1 MKRIAALLLSAALM
15 ACSCQEREA
24 DKRIEAAD
32 DAYRAG
38 HYDQARQG
46 YEEILRRWPNSSAA
60 IRAEEG
66 LAHLDVVPEAAPTK
80 P

>member
-1 MKRIAALLLSAALM
+1 MKRIAAVVLSVLLL

-24 DKRIEAAD
+24 NKRIETAD
-32 DAYRAG
+32 DAYNAG
-38 HYDQARQG
+38 HYDEARQD

-66 LAHLDVVPEAAPTK
+66 LARLDAARQPPATT

>member
-1 MKRIAALLLSAALM
+1 MRRLAAIVLSAALL

-24 DKRIEAAD
+24 NKRIEAAD

-38 HYDQARQG
+38 HYDEARRDYQ
-46 YEEILRRWPNSSAA
+46 EILRRWPDSSAA

-66 LAHLDVVPEAAPTK
+66 LARLDAAPVA
-80 P
+80 PPSSP